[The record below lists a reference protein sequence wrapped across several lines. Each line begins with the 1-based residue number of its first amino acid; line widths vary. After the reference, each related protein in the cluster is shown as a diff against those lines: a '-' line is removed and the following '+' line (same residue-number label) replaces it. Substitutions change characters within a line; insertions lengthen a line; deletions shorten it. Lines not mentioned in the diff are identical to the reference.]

1 MSSRITPALL
11 RSDAGRN
18 SDQTGGHSCEAMA
31 AALAARRK
39 AGMSNTRFDPETNS
53 LSIEP

>member
-18 SDQTGGHSCEAMA
+18 SDQTGGHSCEAVVA
-31 AALAARRK
+31 TLAARRK
-39 AGMSNTRFDPETNS
+39 AGMSNTRFDPETDS
-53 LSIEP
+53 LFH